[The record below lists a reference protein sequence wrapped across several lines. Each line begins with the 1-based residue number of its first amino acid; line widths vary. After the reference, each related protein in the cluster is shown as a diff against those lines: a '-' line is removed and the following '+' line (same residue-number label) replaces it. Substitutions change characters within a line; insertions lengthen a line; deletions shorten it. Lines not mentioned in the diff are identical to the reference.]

1 MAAEVLTPLTT
12 TNFAQLTANGVV
24 TGSTYAL
31 VAVGFGMIIHI
42 AHRFHIAYAAI
53 YALMAFLAAQIQTTY
68 GWPFVPA
75 LIVATIIGIIIAV
88 GSERLVY
95 SPLVRRVGNR
105 DRALFPVFVASLG
118 LSTAIE
124 ALINIIWPN
133 PVTTSISITAVTLG
147 PIHLTSL
154 TVTSVIT
161 TWVAVLLVAGVIRWT
176 RLGRMIRAVR
186 VNPQLSVDFGI
197 KPATMYMIVFAIG
210 TALGGIGAVF
220 LAAQSA
226 PESDM
231 GENLVLYA
239 ITAAFIAGASSSPSI
254 IALLALA
261 MGLIQAWSTFFI
273 SSTWS
278 SFVIFAILL
287 IFVMAKAVR
296 AVNWSRLARGRP
308 RYGHALV
315 ATPATAV
322 AGPAGGSPVPD
333 AEPGQQEAQQR
344 EAQQRESGVGQ

>member
-24 TGSTYAL
+24 TGSSYAL

-75 LIVATIIGIIIAV
+75 LIVATVIGVIIAV

-95 SPLVRRVGNR
+95 SPLVRRVGDR

-118 LSTAIE
+118 LSTAIQ

-133 PVTTSISITAVTLG
+133 PVTTTFGVSAVKLG
-147 PIHLTSL
+147 PIHMTSL
-154 TVTSVIT
+154 TVTSVIV
-161 TWVAVLLVAGVIRWT
+161 TWVAILLVAAVIRWT
-176 RLGRMIRAVR
+176 KLGRMIRAVR
-186 VNPQLSVDFGI
+186 VNPSLSVDFGI
-197 KPATMYMIVFAIG
+197 RPSAMYMTVFAIG
-210 TALGGIGAVF
+210 TTLGGIGAVF

-239 ITAAFIAGASSSPSI
+239 ITAAFIAGAASSPWVI
-254 IALLALA
+254 GVLALA
-261 MGLIQAWSTFFI
+261 MGLIQSWSTFFI

-287 IFVMAKAVR
+287 IFVMAKAIR

-308 RYGHALV
+308 RYGRALV
-315 ATPATAV
+315 AARATAA
-322 AGPAGGSPVPD
+322 AGPAAGTPEPEPE
-333 AEPGQQEAQQR
+333 AESSQR

>member
-1 MAAEVLTPLTT
+1 MAAELLTPLTT

-24 TGSTYAL
+24 TGSSYAL

-53 YALMAFLAAQIQTTY
+53 YALMAFLAAQIQTSY

-75 LIVATIIGIIIAV
+75 LAVATLIGIILAI

-95 SPLVRRVGNR
+95 APLVRRVG
-105 DRALFPVFVASLG
+105 DRERSLFPVFVASLG
-118 LSTAIE
+118 LATAIE

-133 PVTTSISITAVTLG
+133 PVTTSINVTAVKIG
-147 PIHLTSL
+147 SIHMTSL
-154 TVTSVIT
+154 TVESVIV
-161 TWVAVLLVAGVIRWT
+161 TWVAVLLVAAVIRWT

-186 VNPQLSVDFGI
+186 VNPALSIDFGI
-197 KPATMYMIVFAIG
+197 RPATIYSIVFAIG

-239 ITAAFIAGASSSPSI
+239 ITAAFIAGAAASPTT

-261 MGLIQAWSTFFI
+261 MGLIQTWSTFFV

-278 SFVIFAILL
+278 SLVIFAILL
-287 IFVMAKAVR
+287 IYVIGKAAR
-296 AVNWSRLARGRP
+296 AVNWGRLFRRRP
-308 RYGHALV
+308 QYDRAMTRPPEAAL
-315 ATPATAV
+315 PA
-322 AGPAGGSPVPD
+322 
-333 AEPGQQEAQQR
+333 
-344 EAQQRESGVGQ
+344 QRESGVGQ

>member
-1 MAAEVLTPLTT
+1 MAAELLTPLTT

-24 TGSTYAL
+24 TGSSYAL

-53 YALMAFLAAQIQTTY
+53 YALMAFLAA
-68 GWPFVPA
+68 
-75 LIVATIIGIIIAV
+75 LIVATVIGVIIAV

-95 SPLVRRVGNR
+95 SPLVRRVGDR

-133 PVTTSISITAVTLG
+133 PVTTTFGVSAVKLG
-147 PIHLTSL
+147 PIHMTSL
-154 TVTSVIT
+154 TVTSVIV
-161 TWVAVLLVAGVIRWT
+161 TWVAILLVAAVIRWT
-176 RLGRMIRAVR
+176 KLGRMIRAVR
-186 VNPQLSVDFGI
+186 VNPSLSVDFGI
-197 KPATMYMIVFAIG
+197 KPSSMYMIVFAIG
-210 TALGGIGAVF
+210 TSLGGIGAVC

-239 ITAAFIAGASSSPSI
+239 ITAAFIAGAASSPWVI
-254 IALLALA
+254 GVLALA
-261 MGLIQAWSTFFI
+261 MGLIQSWSTFFI

-287 IFVMAKAVR
+287 IFVMAKAIR
-296 AVNWSRLARGRP
+296 AVNWGRLARGRP
-308 RYGHALV
+308 KYGSGLV
-315 ATPATAV
+315 EKPATAL
-322 AGPAGGSPVPD
+322 AQPSASPTASSAPPAQPD
-333 AEPGQQEAQQR
+333 ASPQ

>member
-24 TGSTYAL
+24 TGSSYAL

-75 LIVATIIGIIIAV
+75 LIVATVIGVIIAV

-95 SPLVRRVGNR
+95 SPLVRRVGDR

-133 PVTTSISITAVTLG
+133 PVTISIGVSAVKLG
-147 PIHLTSL
+147 PIHMTSL
-154 TVTSVIT
+154 TVTSVIV
-161 TWVAVLLVAGVIRWT
+161 TWVAILLVAAVIRWT

-186 VNPQLSVDFGI
+186 VNPSLSVDFGI
-197 KPATMYMIVFAIG
+197 KPSSMYMTVFAIG
-210 TALGGIGAVF
+210 TILGGIGAVF

-239 ITAAFIAGASSSPSI
+239 ITAAFIAGAASSPSI
-254 IALLALA
+254 IGVLALA
-261 MGLIQAWSTFFI
+261 MGLIQSWSTFFI

-287 IFVMAKAVR
+287 IFVMTKAAR
-296 AVNWSRLARGRP
+296 AVNWGRLIRGRP
-308 RYGHALV
+308 KYGSGLV
-315 ATPATAV
+315 KQPA
-322 AGPAGGSPVPD
+322 PVL
-333 AEPGQQEAQQR
+333 AQASGQPPAQQAPQPSR
-344 EAQQRESGVGQ
+344 EASPQEAQQRESGVGQ

>member
-75 LIVATIIGIIIAV
+75 LIVATIVGMIIAV

-124 ALINIIWPN
+124 ALINVIWPN

-239 ITAAFIAGASSSPSI
+239 ITAAFIAGAASSPWVI
-254 IALLALA
+254 GVLALA
-261 MGLIQAWSTFFI
+261 MGLIQSWSTFFI

-287 IFVMAKAVR
+287 IFVMTKAIR
-296 AVNWSRLARGRP
+296 AVNWGRLARGRP
-308 RYGHALV
+308 KYGTGLVKQPAPAL
-315 ATPATAV
+315 AQPA
-322 AGPAGGSPVPD
+322 PP
-333 AEPGQQEAQQR
+333 AEPSSSP

>member
-1 MAAEVLTPLTT
+1 MAAELLTPLTT

-24 TGSTYAL
+24 MGSSYAL

-53 YALMAFLAAQIQTTY
+53 YALMAFLAAQIQTSY

-75 LIVATIIGIIIAV
+75 LAVATLIGVIIAM
-88 GSERLVY
+88 GSERLIY
-95 SPLVRRVGNR
+95 APLVRRVGNR

-133 PVTTSISITAVTLG
+133 PVTTSIGITAVKIG
-147 PIHLTSL
+147 PIHMTSL
-154 TVTSVIT
+154 TIESVIV
-161 TWVAVLLVAGVIRWT
+161 TWVAVLLVAALIRWT

-186 VNPQLSVDFGI
+186 VNPALSVDFGI
-197 KPATMYMIVFAIG
+197 RPATIYSIVFAIG
-210 TALGGIGAVF
+210 TILGGIGAVF

-239 ITAAFIAGASSSPSI
+239 ITAAFIAGAASSPTI

-261 MGLIQAWSTFFI
+261 MGLIQTWSTFFV

-287 IFVMAKAVR
+287 IYVIGKACR
-296 AVNWSRLARGRP
+296 AVNWGRLVRRRPQYDRGVTHP
-308 RYGHALV
+308 PEPALS
-315 ATPATAV
+315 A
-322 AGPAGGSPVPD
+322 
-333 AEPGQQEAQQR
+333 
-344 EAQQRESGVGQ
+344 QRESGVGQ

>member
-24 TGSTYAL
+24 TGSSYAL

-75 LIVATIIGIIIAV
+75 LIVATLIGMIIAV

-124 ALINIIWPN
+124 ALINVIWPN

-147 PIHLTSL
+147 PIHMTSL

-161 TWVAVLLVAGVIRWT
+161 TWVAILLVAGVIRWT

-186 VNPQLSVDFGI
+186 VNPSLSVDFGI
-197 KPATMYMIVFAIG
+197 KPSSMYMIVFAIG
-210 TALGGIGAVF
+210 TSLGGIGAVF

-239 ITAAFIAGASSSPSI
+239 ITAAFIAGAASSPWVI
-254 IALLALA
+254 GVLALA
-261 MGLIQAWSTFFI
+261 MGLIQSWSTFFI

-287 IFVMAKAVR
+287 IFVMAKAIR
-296 AVNWSRLARGRP
+296 AVNWGRLARGRP
-308 RYGHALV
+308 KYGSGLVKQPAAAL
-315 ATPATAV
+315 AQPSASPNASSAPPAQ
-322 AGPAGGSPVPD
+322 PD
-333 AEPGQQEAQQR
+333 ASPQ

>member
-24 TGSTYAL
+24 TGSSYAL

-75 LIVATIIGIIIAV
+75 LIVATVIGVIIAV

-95 SPLVRRVGNR
+95 SPLVRRVGDR

-118 LSTAIE
+118 LSTAIQ

-133 PVTTSISITAVTLG
+133 PVTTTFGVSAVKLG
-147 PIHLTSL
+147 PIHMTSL
-154 TVTSVIT
+154 TVTSVIV
-161 TWVAVLLVAGVIRWT
+161 TWVAILLVAAVIRWT
-176 RLGRMIRAVR
+176 KLGRMIRAVR
-186 VNPQLSVDFGI
+186 VNPSLSVDFGI
-197 KPATMYMIVFAIG
+197 KPSSMYMVVFAIG

-239 ITAAFIAGASSSPSI
+239 ITAAFIAGAAASPSI

-261 MGLIQAWSTFFI
+261 MGLIQTWSPFFV

-287 IFVMAKAVR
+287 IFVVSKAARV
-296 AVNWSRLARGRP
+296 VNWGRLVRGRP
-308 RYGHALV
+308 RYGRALV
-315 ATPATAV
+315 AAPAPAA
-322 AGPAGGSPVPD
+322 AGPAAGTREPEPE
-333 AEPGQQEAQQR
+333 AESSQR

>member
-75 LIVATIIGIIIAV
+75 LIVATIVGMIIAV

-124 ALINIIWPN
+124 ALINVIWPN

-239 ITAAFIAGASSSPSI
+239 ITAAFIAGASRSPSI

-287 IFVMAKAVR
+287 IFVMAKAIR

-308 RYGHALV
+308 RYGRALV
-315 ATPATAV
+315 AAPATAA
-322 AGPAGGSPVPD
+322 AGPAAGTPEPEPE
-333 AEPGQQEAQQR
+333 AESSQR

>member
-24 TGSTYAL
+24 TGSSYAL

-75 LIVATIIGIIIAV
+75 LIVATVIGVIIAV

-95 SPLVRRVGNR
+95 SPLVRRVGDR

-118 LSTAIE
+118 LSTAIQ

-133 PVTTSISITAVTLG
+133 PVTTTFGVSAVKLG
-147 PIHLTSL
+147 PIHMTSL
-154 TVTSVIT
+154 TVTSVIV
-161 TWVAVLLVAGVIRWT
+161 TWVAILLVAAVIRWT
-176 RLGRMIRAVR
+176 KLGRMIRAVR
-186 VNPQLSVDFGI
+186 VNPSLSVDFGI
-197 KPATMYMIVFAIG
+197 KPSSMYMVVFAIG

-239 ITAAFIAGASSSPSI
+239 ITAAFIAGASRSPSI

-287 IFVMAKAVR
+287 IFVVSKAARV
-296 AVNWSRLARGRP
+296 VNWSRLARGRP
-308 RYGHALV
+308 RYGRALV
-315 ATPATAV
+315 AAPAPAA
-322 AGPAGGSPVPD
+322 AGPAAGTREPEPE
-333 AEPGQQEAQQR
+333 AESSQR

>member
-53 YALMAFLAAQIQTTY
+53 YALMAFLAAQIQTSY

-75 LIVATIIGIIIAV
+75 LAAATLIGVILAM
-88 GSERLVY
+88 GSERFVY
-95 SPLVRRVGNR
+95 APLVKRVGNR
-105 DRALFPVFVASLG
+105 ERALFPVFVASLG

-133 PVTTSISITAVTLG
+133 PVTTSIGISAIKLG
-147 PIHLTSL
+147 PVHMTSL
-154 TVTSVIT
+154 TVESVIV
-161 TWVAVLLVAGVIRWT
+161 TWVAVLLVAALIRWT

-186 VNPQLSVDFGI
+186 VNPSLSVDFGI
-197 KPATMYMIVFAIG
+197 RPATIYAIVFAIG
-210 TALGGIGAVF
+210 TILGGIGAVF

-239 ITAAFIAGASSSPSI
+239 ITAAFIAGAAASPTT

-261 MGLIQAWSTFFI
+261 MGLIQTWSTFFV

-287 IFVMAKAVR
+287 IYVVGKAAR
-296 AVNWSRLARGRP
+296 AVNWERLVRGRP
-308 RYGHALV
+308 RYGGGLA
-315 ATPATAV
+315 AAPAAAV
-322 AGPAGGSPVPD
+322 SGPTS
-333 AEPGQQEAQQR
+333 AEPAAQREAQQR
-344 EAQQRESGVGQ
+344 EAQQRES

>member
-1 MAAEVLTPLTT
+1 MAAELLTPLTT

-24 TGSTYAL
+24 MGSSYAL

-53 YALMAFLAAQIQTTY
+53 YALMAFLAAQIQTSY

-75 LIVATIIGIIIAV
+75 LAVATLIGVIIAM
-88 GSERLVY
+88 GSERFIY
-95 SPLVRRVGNR
+95 APLVQRVGNR

-118 LSTAIE
+118 LGTAIE

-133 PVTTSISITAVTLG
+133 PVTTSINVTAVKFG
-147 PIHLTSL
+147 PIHMTSL
-154 TVTSVIT
+154 TVESVIV
-161 TWVAVLLVAGVIRWT
+161 TWVAVLLVAALIRWT

-186 VNPQLSVDFGI
+186 VNPALSVDFGI
-197 KPATMYMIVFAIG
+197 RPATIYSIVFAIG

-239 ITAAFIAGASSSPSI
+239 ITAAFIAGAAASPTT

-261 MGLIQAWSTFFI
+261 MGLIQTWSTFFV

-287 IFVMAKAVR
+287 IYVVGKAGR
-296 AVNWSRLARGRP
+296 AVNWGRLVRRRP
-308 RYGHALV
+308 QYDRAVTRPPEPAL
-315 ATPATAV
+315 PA
-322 AGPAGGSPVPD
+322 
-333 AEPGQQEAQQR
+333 
-344 EAQQRESGVGQ
+344 QRESGVGQ

>member
-24 TGSTYAL
+24 TGSSYAL

-75 LIVATIIGIIIAV
+75 LIVATLVGVIIAV

-95 SPLVRRVGNR
+95 SPLARRVGNQ

-133 PVTTSISITAVTLG
+133 PVTTSINVTAVSLG
-147 PIHLTSL
+147 PVHMTSL
-154 TVTSVIT
+154 TVTSVIV
-161 TWVAVLLVAGVIRWT
+161 TWVAVLLVAALIRWT

-186 VNPQLSVDFGI
+186 VNPSLSVDFGI
-197 KPATMYMIVFAIG
+197 RPSTMYMTVFAIG
-210 TALGGIGAVF
+210 TILGGIGAVF

-226 PESDM
+226 PQSDM

-239 ITAAFIAGASSSPSI
+239 ITAAFIAGASRSPSI
-254 IALLALA
+254 IGVLALA
-261 MGLIQAWSTFFI
+261 MGLIQSWSTFFI

-287 IFVMAKAVR
+287 IFVMGKAIR
-296 AVNWSRLARGRP
+296 AVNWGRLTQGRP
-308 RYGHALV
+308 RYGGGLVKQRAPALSQS
-315 ATPATAV
+315 PA
-322 AGPAGGSPVPD
+322 
-333 AEPGQQEAQQR
+333 AQLR
-344 EAQQRESGVGQ
+344 EAEQRESGVGQ

>member
-24 TGSTYAL
+24 TGSSYAL

-75 LIVATIIGIIIAV
+75 LIVATVIGVIIAV

-95 SPLVRRVGNR
+95 SPLVRRVGDR

-133 PVTTSISITAVTLG
+133 PVTTTFGVSAVKLG
-147 PIHLTSL
+147 PIHMTSL
-154 TVTSVIT
+154 TVTSVIV
-161 TWVAVLLVAGVIRWT
+161 TWVAILLVAAVIRWT
-176 RLGRMIRAVR
+176 KLGRMIRAVR
-186 VNPQLSVDFGI
+186 VNPSLSVDFGI
-197 KPATMYMIVFAIG
+197 KPSSMYMTVFAIG
-210 TALGGIGAVF
+210 TTLGGIGAVF

-239 ITAAFIAGASSSPSI
+239 ITAAFIAGAASSPWVI
-254 IALLALA
+254 GVLALA
-261 MGLIQAWSTFFI
+261 MGLIQSWSTFFI

-287 IFVMAKAVR
+287 IFVMAKAIR
-296 AVNWSRLARGRP
+296 AVNWGRLARGRP
-308 RYGHALV
+308 KYGSGLVKQPAAAL
-315 ATPATAV
+315 AQPSASPTASSAPPAQ
-322 AGPAGGSPVPD
+322 PD
-333 AEPGQQEAQQR
+333 ASPQ